1 MKMPA
6 PGDIGRSEQL
16 AVPLGLLAVERVRC
30 ICCAQAE
37 VARTGSVTLMND
49 SVLGETLS
57 VPSTAGPV
65 GNRPQSLV
73 PPLHSASNTS
83 L

>member
-6 PGDIGRSEQL
+6 PVDIGRSEQL

-37 VARTGSVTLMND
+37 VARTGSVT
-49 SVLGETLS
+49 
-57 VPSTAGPV
+57 
-65 GNRPQSLV
+65 
-73 PPLHSASNTS
+73 
-83 L
+83 